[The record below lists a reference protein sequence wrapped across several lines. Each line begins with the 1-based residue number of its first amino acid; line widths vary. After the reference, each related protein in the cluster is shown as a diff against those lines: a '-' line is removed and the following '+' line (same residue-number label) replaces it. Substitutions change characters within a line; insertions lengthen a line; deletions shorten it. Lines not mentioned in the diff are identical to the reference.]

1 MSPARVP
8 RVTKTQAVVLR
19 HRRFGETDRIV
30 TLLTPARGK
39 LDALAKG
46 ALRPRSK
53 LAGHLEPLTHV
64 EVVLAHGRSLG
75 IITQAETVQPFVA
88 LRDDLD
94 RLSTALYLLELAD
107 RFTVEHNE
115 ADAVYVRLLT
125 ALLRLARGDG
135 HQLVTRRFE
144 LDLLDATGF
153 RPQWRHCAACG
164 EAVTAEGLAWSPL
177 AGGVLCRACGAT
189 HAEASSMDIG
199 VLKVLRLIQEAPY
212 EEAARVRLGQR
223 VAAGMEG
230 VMHQLM
236 RAMAERE
243 LGSARFV
250 ATVRRSRPEADPAAP
265 QPAAEAAAAEMAASA
280 ASAVSVGSVG
290 SVGSVLESLAHAQTY
305 TQQQLET
312 APGQTED

>member
-8 RVTKTQAVVLR
+8 RVTKTEAVVLR
-19 HRRFGETDRIV
+19 HRRFGETDRVV

-75 IITQAETVQPFVA
+75 IITQAETVEPFVV

-94 RLSTALYLLELAD
+94 RLSAALYLLELAD
-107 RFTVEHNE
+107 RFTVEHAE

-135 HQLVTRRFE
+135 QQLVTRSFE
-144 LDLLDATGF
+144 LALLDATGF
-153 RPQWRHCAACG
+153 RPQWRRCAACG
-164 EAVTAEGLAWSPL
+164 DEVKAEGVAWSPL
-177 AGGVLCRACGAT
+177 AGGVLCSACRAT
-189 HAEASSMDIG
+189 HPEATSIDVG

-212 EEAARVRLGQR
+212 EEAARVRLGQQ

-230 VMHQLM
+230 VMHELM
-236 RAMAERE
+236 RALAERE
-243 LGSARFV
+243 LGSARFL
-250 ATVRRSRPEADPAAP
+250 AAVRRSRPGAG
-265 QPAAEAAAAEMAASA
+265 ASA
-280 ASAVSVGSVG
+280 PEAGAHAPSTTPE
-290 SVGSVLESLAHAQTY
+290 LESLARGQTY
-305 TQQQLET
+305 TQRNPET
-312 APGQTED
+312 PAGQTEE

>member
-8 RVTKTQAVVLR
+8 RVTKTQAIVLR
-19 HRRFGETDRIV
+19 HRRFGEADRIV

-39 LDALAKG
+39 LDAVAKG

-75 IITQAETVQPFVA
+75 IITQAETVEPFVV

-94 RLSTALYLLELAD
+94 RLSAALYLLELAD
-107 RFTVEHNE
+107 RFTVEHAE

-135 HQLVTRRFE
+135 QQLVTRRFE

-153 RPQWRHCAACG
+153 RPQWRGCAACG
-164 EAVTAEGLAWSPL
+164 GEVTPEGVAWSPL
-177 AGGVLCRACGAT
+177 AGGVLCSSCRTT
-189 HAEASSMDIG
+189 HAEAASIDVG

-230 VMHQLM
+230 VMHDLM
-236 RAMAERE
+236 RALAERE

-250 ATVRRSRPEADPAAP
+250 ATVRRSRPEAGAP
-265 QPAAEAAAAEMAASA
+265 SAEAGAEQAPTAGPA
-280 ASAVSVGSVG
+280 TA
-290 SVGSVLESLAHAQTY
+290 SLARDATY
-305 TQQQLET
+305 TRRNPDT
-312 APGQTED
+312 PPGQAED